1 MANMEYMDQFLK
13 TVSKSF
19 QIDKLLLK
27 DEQIKFGLRHS
38 DKTGVFAGLSNISSV
53 VGYKKEEDK
62 VVAVP
67 GKLIY
72 RGIDIEDLVLGFQ
85 KDKRFGFE
93 ETILLILTGR
103 LPKSEELQ
111 IFSEYM
117 ILLRDLP
124 DSFVKDMILSLKGK
138 DVLNILARSV
148 LGLYSYDKK
157 PNDISL
163 RNMVIQSLNIIAKF
177 PTIIAYAYHTYNHA
191 YCGKTLSIRHPDK
204 DLHIA
209 ENFLYML
216 KGANR
221 LTRLEA
227 EILDLALVLHAEHGG
242 GNNSSF
248 TMRVTSSS
256 ETDVYSSVAAAIGS
270 LKGPL
275 HGGANLKVV
284 DMMENFKSNI
294 KKWDDDNEISDYI
307 LKVLHKKAYDKTGK
321 IYGMGHAVY
330 TVSDPRAILLKEK
343 ARELAIEKGSYDEW
357 KLYASVERLT
367 PGVFEKFK
375 DSSTNICINVDFY
388 SGYVYS
394 CLDIPKEIFTAIFA
408 MARIVGWCAHR
419 IEELTSPGKRIIRP
433 SYRNIGSPQEY
444 ISIFNRK

>member
-1 MANMEYMDQFLK
+1 MGNSDYINQFME

-19 QIDKLLLK
+19 HIEKELLK
-27 DEQIKFGLRHS
+27 NDQIKFGLRNH
-38 DKTGVFAGLSNISSV
+38 DKTGVFAGLSNVSSV
-53 VGYKKEEDK
+53 VGYTKENDK

-67 GKLIY
+67 GRLIY
-72 RGIDIEDLVLGFQ
+72 RGIEIEDLVSGFQ

-93 ETILLILTGR
+93 ETILLLLTGR
-103 LPKSEELQ
+103 LPGEEELR

-117 ILLRDLP
+117 ILIRDLP
-124 DSFVKDMILSLKGK
+124 DDFVKDMILSLKGK
-138 DVLNILARSV
+138 DVLNILARSI

-163 RNMVIQSLNIIAKF
+163 KNMVNQSLNIIAKF
-177 PTIIAYAYHTYNHA
+177 PTIISYAFHTYNHA
-191 YCGKTLSIRHPDK
+191 YHGKTLSIRHPNK
-204 DLHIA
+204 DLSIA

-216 KGANR
+216 KGTNR
-221 LTRLEA
+221 HTRLEA

-242 GNNSSF
+242 GNNSTF

-284 DMMENFKSNI
+284 DMMDNFKANI
-294 KKWDDDNEISDYI
+294 KNWDDDEEISEYI
-307 LKVLHKKAYDKTGK
+307 LKVLNKKAYDKTGK

-330 TVSDPRAILLKEK
+330 TISDPRAILLKEK
-343 ARELAIEKGSYDEW
+343 ARELAIEKGTYDEW

-367 PGVFEKFK
+367 PSVFAKFK
-375 DSSTNICINVDFY
+375 DNTTNICINVDFY
-388 SGYVYS
+388 SGYVYN
-394 CLDIPKEIFTAIFA
+394 CLEIPKELFTPIFA
-408 MARIVGWCAHR
+408 MARIAGWCTHR
-419 IEELTSPGKRIIRP
+419 IEELTSPAKRIVRP
-433 SYRNIGSPQEY
+433 SYKNIGAAQKY
-444 ISIFNRK
+444 VSIHDRK

>member
-1 MANMEYMDQFLK
+1 MGNSDYINQFMD

-19 QIDKLLLK
+19 HIEKELLK
-27 DEQIKFGLRHS
+27 NDQIKFGLRNH

-53 VGYKKEEDK
+53 VGYKKEDDK

-67 GKLIY
+67 GRLIY
-72 RGIDIEDLVLGFQ
+72 RGIDIEDLVAGFQ

-93 ETILLILTGR
+93 ETILLLLTGR
-103 LPKSEELQ
+103 LPDEDELR

-117 ILLRDLP
+117 ILIRDLP
-124 DSFVKDMILSLKGK
+124 DDFVKDMILSLKGK
-138 DVLNILARSV
+138 DVLNILARSI

-157 PNDISL
+157 PNDITL
-163 RNMVIQSLNIIAKF
+163 KNMVNQSLNIIAKF
-177 PTIIAYAYHTYNHA
+177 PTIISYAFHTYNHA
-191 YCGKTLSIRHPDK
+191 YHGKTLSIRHPHK
-204 DLHIA
+204 DLGIA

-216 KGANR
+216 KGTNR
-221 LTRLEA
+221 HTRLEA

-242 GNNSSF
+242 GNNSTF

-284 DMMENFKSNI
+284 DMMENFKANI
-294 KKWDDDNEISDYI
+294 KNWDDDEEISEYI
-307 LKVLHKKAYDKTGK
+307 LKVLNKKAYDKTGK

-330 TVSDPRAILLKEK
+330 TISDPRAILLKEK
-343 ARELAIEKGSYDEW
+343 ARELAIEKGTYDEW

-367 PGVFEKFK
+367 PSVFAKFK
-375 DSSTNICINVDFY
+375 DNTTNICINVDFY

-394 CLDIPKEIFTAIFA
+394 CLEIPKELFTPIFA
-408 MARIVGWCAHR
+408 MARIAGWCTHR
-419 IEELTSPGKRIIRP
+419 IEELTSPSKRIIRP
-433 SYRNIGSPQEY
+433 SYKNIGPQQKY
-444 ISIFNRK
+444 ISIHKRK